1 MNNILIE
8 CENCK
13 AKISKDTTLQVF
25 YGYVNRDI
33 DVCTDCYEVFL
44 YSKTKT
50 PRPLRLGSVLTA
62 YLEQLERLGQSG
74 VDELLKD
81 GAEVA
86 IMARRTKLAPPV
98 PWALLCSIV
107 PETFPTKEAKD
118 DAGD

>member
-25 YGYVNRDI
+25 YEYINRDI

-44 YSKTKT
+44 YGKTNKI
-50 PRPLRLGSVLTA
+50 RLGGVLTA
-62 YLEQLERLGQSG
+62 YMTQIERLGQSG

-81 GAEVA
+81 GAEIA
-86 IMARRTKLAPPV
+86 IMARRTKLAPPI
-98 PWALLCSIV
+98 PWALLCAIV
-107 PETFPTKEAKD
+107 PETFLSKEAKD
-118 DAGD
+118 DAGG